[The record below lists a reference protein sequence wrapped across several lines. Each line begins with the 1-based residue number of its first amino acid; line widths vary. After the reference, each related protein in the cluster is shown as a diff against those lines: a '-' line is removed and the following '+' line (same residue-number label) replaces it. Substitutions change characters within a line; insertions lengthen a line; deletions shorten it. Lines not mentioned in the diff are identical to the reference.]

1 MQDRRPVGRLKN
13 GSSLLA
19 IIWVVAILLL
29 PSPSMAQALTVSDV
43 AKELACLCGC
53 GLTIESCTHGN
64 CGFAEPAKLEIKQMI
79 GQGRTKGEI
88 IQTFVSRYGER
99 VLAAPTKK
107 GFNLSAWVM
116 PFLAILAGGILI
128 YFLVHAWVRRREES
142 LALER
147 RRMARLDI
155 DPKYQERLEKELKSF
170 D

>member
-1 MQDRRPVGRLKN
+1 MVRFGLA
-13 GSSLLA
+13 LLG
-19 IIWVVAILLL
+19 VVLLL
-29 PSPSMAQALTVSDV
+29 FLPLLSMAQGLTVSDV
-43 AKELACLCGC
+43 GKELACLCGC

-88 IQTFVSRYGER
+88 IQAFVSRYGER

-116 PFLAILAGGILI
+116 PFLAIMAGGVLI
-128 YFLVHAWVRRREES
+128 YFLVHAWVRRREET
-142 LALER
+142 LAMER
-147 RRMARLDI
+147 HRMARVEI
-155 DPKYQERLEKELKSF
+155 DPKYQERLEKELRSF